1 LSIKLKL
8 LQLLKRSRRK
18 KFITALNNECGFFI
32 LKMKQKLKI
41 MYLGPTINLFK
52 YYKTLAD
59 KSIAQVP
66 EEFIH
71 QQINSSSNSIAI
83 LVKHMAGNMISRF
96 TDFQTSDGEKTW
108 RNRETE
114 FENSLKTKA
123 EMSAYWEKGWSTL
136 LDAISPLEETDLSK
150 IVYIR
155 NEGHT
160 ILEAM
165 QRQLGHYAY
174 HVGQIVYLAKHFQN
188 KDWEYLSIRPGE
200 SESFFKEKMEKG
212 RRRFRGL

>member
-1 LSIKLKL
+1 V
-8 LQLLKRSRRK
+8 Q
-18 KFITALNNECGFFI
+18 FFYLI
-32 LKMKQKLKI
+32 DESKVSI
-41 MYLGPTINLFK
+41 MYLVPTIRLFE
-52 YYKTLAD
+52 YYKSLAD

-71 QQINSSSNSIAI
+71 HQIDSSSNSIAI

-96 TDFQTSDGEKTW
+96 TDFQTSDGEKAW
-108 RNRETE
+108 RDRETE

-136 LDAISPLEETDLSK
+136 FEAITPLEESDLAK

-160 ILEAM
+160 ILEAL

-174 HVGQIVYLAKHFQN
+174 HVGQIVFLAKHFQN
-188 KDWEYLSIRPGE
+188 ESWDYLSIPPGE
-200 SESFFKEKMEKG
+200 SELFFKKKMEKPK
-212 RRRFRGL
+212 RRFESF